1 MKRTLTVRLTDW
13 QAKAI
18 AEASRR
24 LGRSTSDIVRDAIQA
39 ALAERTIAERA
50 GHYKGALTLPKT
62 GRSDWRGQ
70 LRERNWRS

>member
-1 MKRTLTVRLTDW
+1 MKTTVTVRLTEW

-24 LGRSTSDIVRDAIQA
+24 LGRNTSDIVRDALEA

-50 GHYKGALTLPKT
+50 GHYNGVLKLPKADRP
-62 GRSDWRGQ
+62 GWRGQ
-70 LRERNWRS
+70 LRDRNWRS